1 MSWSASSVQFSRS
14 GGQRAAVG
22 GTSRRRLSSTTWRS
36 SWLQML
42 RAGDNEDNE
51 LARMGILCDVAN
63 AAAVVALA
71 FAAVILL
78 SR

>member
-1 MSWSASSVQFSRS
+1 
-14 GGQRAAVG
+14 
-22 GTSRRRLSSTTWRS
+22 
-36 SWLQML
+36 ML